1 MAHMKKND
9 DNHLHGMTNDEA
21 FAMMDL
27 IFKAGW
33 EFGKSCIVPTSADA
47 LRLFKDTIQKP
58 EIADLLDGVV
68 KAGIRK
74 TDRLHAAEAKKN
86 AEMN

>member
-1 MAHMKKND
+1 MKKND
-9 DNHLHGMTNDEA
+9 GNHLPGLTHSEA
-21 FAMMDL
+21 FDMMDL

-47 LRLFKDTIQKP
+47 LRLFKDTIKSP
-58 EIADLLDGVV
+58 EIADVLDDVV

>member
-9 DNHLHGMTNDEA
+9 DNHLPGMTNAEA
-21 FAMMDL
+21 FDMMDL

-58 EIADLLDGVV
+58 
-68 KAGIRK
+68 
-74 TDRLHAAEAKKN
+74 
-86 AEMN
+86 